1 MLLLEDFLK
10 SRIER
15 VILNGQ
21 HSSWRDVNA
30 GAPQGSI
37 LIPLLFL
44 FYINDLSNGLK
55 FNLKLFPDDTSLFS
69 VIHNVNSS
77 QISSNEDSDKINK
90 WAYQWN
96 MSFNPDPSK
105 KAQEVIFSRK
115 VNNVLHTPLTFSNV
129 NVGRIRSQKHLEMF
143 LDFKLS
149 FSEHLETVLAKVNR
163 GIAMLCKLQ
172 SVLPREAFLTIYK
185 SFIRPHFDYGDVI
198 YDQSYNDSFQ
208 AKLESYQ
215 Y

>member
-77 QISSNEDSDKINK
+77 QISLNEDSDKINK

>member
-77 QISSNEDSDKINK
+77 QISLNEDSDKINK

-129 NVGRIRSQKHLEMF
+129 NVGRIRSQKHSEMF